1 MHSPRQLAQ
10 RRILYAMAWF
20 VFLFCS
26 SVIATGMVV
35 GRTSPSVAQEIAQP
49 DSVADESGERADTS
63 DGGPTAL
70 DEAAASPP
78 PAEAAQLEEAL
89 DEEPAEPVAAA
100 HGEAAEESAP
110 ENAAADAVDAQ
121 AAEQETF
128 ELSRM
133 KGEKSSFLEKFVSFF
148 GIFALLGVAW
158 LMSTNRRKI
167 DWKLVGI
174 GTGLQ
179 LVFALFIFYV
189 PGGQK
194 VFEVATVAVS
204 KLLEFTNTGADFIF
218 SSYVTGSV
226 EGGLI
231 NFAFAVLPTIIF
243 FSALMTVLYHLGIMQ
258 KLVHMFAWVMQR
270 TMGISGAESMSA
282 AANIFVGQTEAPLVV
297 KPFVKNMT
305 MSELMVVMTGGFATV
320 AGGVLAIYVGMMEPS
335 FPDIAGHLLA
345 ASVMSAPAALVIAK
359 IIYPETDHPM
369 TAGKLEMEDLREDV
383 NVLDAASRGA
393 AEGMKLALNVAAMLL
408 AFIALMEL
416 VNYLIT
422 WPSLMINASTLGSLA
437 EAFAAGNMAL
447 PEGCDPAT
455 VADAAVV
462 GCIETMQAAPGMTAS
477 WIAPVV
483 TMQDIFG
490 YIFWPFAWVMGVP
503 AEDCYTI
510 ARLLGEKMVINELVA
525 YGSLQQLLLDP
536 NVVLSERSIIIA
548 TYALCGFAN
557 FGSIGIQLG
566 GIGGIAPERKG
577 DLARIALRAMFGGT
591 LAAFMTATIA
601 GILI

>member
-1 MHSPRQLAQ
+1 MEGED
-10 RRILYAMAWF
+10 
-20 VFLFCS
+20 S
-26 SVIATGMVV
+26 SLG
-35 GRTSPSVAQEIAQP
+35 
-49 DSVADESGERADTS
+49 
-63 DGGPTAL
+63 
-70 DEAAASPP
+70 
-78 PAEAAQLEEAL
+78 
-89 DEEPAEPVAAA
+89 
-100 HGEAAEESAP
+100 
-110 ENAAADAVDAQ
+110 
-121 AAEQETF
+121 
-128 ELSRM
+128 
-133 KGEKSSFLEKFVSFF
+133 EKFVSFF

-158 LMSTNRRKI
+158 LLSTNRRAI
-167 DWKLVGI
+167 NWRLVAI

-179 LVFALFIFYV
+179 LGFALFIFYV

-194 VFEVATVAVS
+194 VFEIATVAVS
-204 KLLEFTNTGADFIF
+204 KLLEFTNSGAEFIF
-218 SSYVTGSV
+218 ASYVTGSV

-305 MSELMVVMTGGFATV
+305 VSELMVVMTGGFATV

-359 IIYPETDHPM
+359 IIYPETGHPA

-408 AFIALMEL
+408 AFIALIGL
-416 VNYLIT
+416 INYLIT

-437 EAFAAGNMAL
+437 EAYAAASMTI
-447 PEGCDPAT
+447 PQGCDPAT
-455 VADAAVV
+455 VADAAMV
-462 GCIETMQAAPGMTAS
+462 GCIETMQAAPGMTSS

-490 YIFWPFAWVMGVP
+490 YVFWPFAWVMGVP
-503 AEDCYTI
+503 VEDCYTI

-536 NVVLSERSIIIA
+536 NVVLSDRSIIIA

-566 GIGGIAPERKG
+566 GIGGIAPERKQ

>member
-49 DSVADESGERADTS
+49 DSGDGDGTDDTGELADAQLE
-63 DGGPTAL
+63 
-70 DEAAASPP
+70 EAVASPP
-78 PAEAAQLEEAL
+78 PAEAEQVEEAL
-89 DEEPAEPVAAA
+89 DEAPAEQAAA
-100 HGEAAEESAP
+100 DSEAAEEAAP
-110 ENAAADAVDAQ
+110 DNAAADAVDEQ
-121 AAEQETF
+121 AAQPETF

-133 KGEKSSFLEKFVSFF
+133 KGEESSFFEKFISFF

-158 LMSTNRRKI
+158 LMSTNRRKV

-179 LVFALFIFYV
+179 LLFALFIFYV

-305 MSELMVVMTGGFATV
+305 LSELMVVMTGGFATV

-359 IIYPETDHPM
+359 IIYPETDRPV

-408 AFIALMEL
+408 AFIALIEL

-422 WPSLMINASTLGSLA
+422 WPSMMINKSTLGSLA
-437 EAFAAGNMAL
+437 EAFAAGGMAL

-462 GCIETMQAAPGMTAS
+462 GCVETMQAAPGMAAS
-477 WIAPVV
+477 WIAPVI

-503 AEDCYTI
+503 FEDCYTI